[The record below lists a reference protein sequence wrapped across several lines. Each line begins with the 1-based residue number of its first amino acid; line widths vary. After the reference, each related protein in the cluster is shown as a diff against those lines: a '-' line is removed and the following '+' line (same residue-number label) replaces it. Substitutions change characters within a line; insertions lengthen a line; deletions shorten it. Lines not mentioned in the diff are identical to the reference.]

1 MKRPDEQCFSDIE
14 SLGGKQWKMA
24 DQKAEGQKSIL
35 AVYSV
40 VNYEK
45 LWMRGTDAGFQ
56 ITLLEL

>member
-1 MKRPDEQCFSDIE
+1 
-14 SLGGKQWKMA
+14 MA
-24 DQKAEGQKSIL
+24 DQEAEGQKSIL

-45 LWMRGTDAGFQ
+45 LWRRGTDAGSQ

>member
-1 MKRPDEQCFSDIE
+1 
-14 SLGGKQWKMA
+14 MA
-24 DQKAEGQKSIL
+24 DQEAEGQKSIL

-45 LWMRGTDAGFQ
+45 LWTRGTDAGFQ